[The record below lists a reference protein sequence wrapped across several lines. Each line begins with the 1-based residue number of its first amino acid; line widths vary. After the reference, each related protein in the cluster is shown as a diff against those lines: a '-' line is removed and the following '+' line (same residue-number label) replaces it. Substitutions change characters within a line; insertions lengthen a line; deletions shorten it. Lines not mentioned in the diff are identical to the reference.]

1 MPLNIDKNT
10 KKQYKKRSIEDLM
23 SPLMTDEILNTEENL
38 TKKVK
43 EKFNMNS

>member
-1 MPLNIDKNT
+1 MPLNVDK
-10 KKQYKKRSIEDLM
+10 KGEIKYKKRSIEDLM